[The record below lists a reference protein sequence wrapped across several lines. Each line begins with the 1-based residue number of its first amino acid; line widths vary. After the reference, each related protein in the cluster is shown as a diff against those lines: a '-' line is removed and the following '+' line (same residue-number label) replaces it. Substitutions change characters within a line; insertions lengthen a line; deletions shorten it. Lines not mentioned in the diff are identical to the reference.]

1 MNIDLTN
8 FVGIPEVK
16 AVGEEMELLLASGW
30 SSQDIVG
37 CMVRAT
43 ENVAAKLGVTYES
56 VEDAVFAAIDSQTG
70 KNQ

>member
-1 MNIDLTN
+1 
-8 FVGIPEVK
+8 
-16 AVGEEMELLLASGW
+16 MELLLSSGW

-43 ENVAAKLGVTYES
+43 ENVAAKLGISYES
-56 VEDAVFAAIDSQTG
+56 VDDAVFAAIDSQTG